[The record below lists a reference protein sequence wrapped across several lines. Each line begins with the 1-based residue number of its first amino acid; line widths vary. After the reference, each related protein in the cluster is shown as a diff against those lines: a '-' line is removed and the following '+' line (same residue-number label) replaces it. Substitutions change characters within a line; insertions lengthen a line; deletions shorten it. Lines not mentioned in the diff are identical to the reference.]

1 MIKQVI
7 DLLLADDWLVG
18 DDDIDFA
25 KGKYALP
32 STFKEF
38 KIKRKRWQSSN

>member
-1 MIKQVI
+1 MIKEIVNM
-7 DLLLADDWLVG
+7 LAADDWLVG

-32 STFKEF
+32 STWKEL
-38 KIKRKRWQSSN
+38 KIKRKRWQ